1 MPAAIAL
8 PKVHICMNS
17 ARSNTSG
24 LTQPKQ
30 PDFYSLKLEPGY
42 LHPRYWL
49 TWAGLGLFRLSALFP
64 LGVSRCI
71 GATYGWLFF
80 VLNHK
85 RRRIARANLGMCFP
99 DLNHRQRERLLR
111 RHFVL
116 TGQSYIDLGFL
127 AWASRSR
134 LERKIS
140 IVGLENLRLQLRH
153 GKNVILLAPHCVGI
167 NFGTVIAKEHDQFSM
182 FKPPRNNLLS
192 WLLNK
197 GRMRFGCRLLM
208 RNQGMRPVVRALQ
221 QGMIFYY
228 IPDEDFGPGRSVFAP
243 FFGVQTATLAT
254 LGRLTDLTDAA
265 VLPFFASLLPAG
277 RGYQV
282 TLGAALED
290 FPTGDRNKDATRMNQ
305 VLEKGIG
312 EMPAQYMWTLKLF
325 KTRPDNGHSP
335 YS

>member
-49 TWAGLGLFRLSALFP
+49 TWAGLRLFRLSALLP

-80 VLNHK
+80 LLNRK
-85 RRRIARANLGMCFP
+85 RRRIARTNLGMCFA

-134 LERKIS
+134 LERKIN
-140 IVGLENLRLQLRH
+140 IVGL
-153 GKNVILLAPHCVGI
+153 
-167 NFGTVIAKEHDQFSM
+167 
-182 FKPPRNNLLS
+182 
-192 WLLNK
+192 
-197 GRMRFGCRLLM
+197 
-208 RNQGMRPVVRALQ
+208 
-221 QGMIFYY
+221 
-228 IPDEDFGPGRSVFAP
+228 
-243 FFGVQTATLAT
+243 
-254 LGRLTDLTDAA
+254 
-265 VLPFFASLLPAG
+265 
-277 RGYQV
+277 
-282 TLGAALED
+282 
-290 FPTGDRNKDATRMNQ
+290 
-305 VLEKGIG
+305 
-312 EMPAQYMWTLKLF
+312 
-325 KTRPDNGHSP
+325 
-335 YS
+335 